1 MLSQASCTFP
11 SGSQEQGEEHR
22 DLEKQKIRTSLGS
35 VYEGEQIEGGPQ
47 GVGEAVIQ
55 TARMAGDRVLKGGEK
70 DLRALQY
77 SLLSGSKWSPDT
89 RVLALASV

>member
-1 MLSQASCTFP
+1 
-11 SGSQEQGEEHR
+11 
-22 DLEKQKIRTSLGS
+22 
-35 VYEGEQIEGGPQ
+35 
-47 GVGEAVIQ
+47 VIQ